1 MNVWMISSIIL
12 LIALI
17 PCGWLALTATLYKRL
32 VGLEMTGVIATLE
45 LMLLTMA
52 FNRMPLMDLAL
63 TLGLLSF
70 GAGMVFAH
78 FLARTYDDRD

>member
-1 MNVWMISSIIL
+1 MNLWMTASIVIL
-12 LIALI
+12 VALA
-17 PCGWLALTATLYKRL
+17 PCGWLVLTATVQKRL
-32 VGLEMTGVIATLE
+32 VALETTGVLCTLE

-52 FNRMPLMDLAL
+52 FQRMPMMDLAI

-78 FLARTYDDRD
+78 FLARDL